1 MSKSKKEKPKAVVAS
16 FLKDAVNARMDDQ
29 HSLETLPALMEV
41 LLPVYDGK
49 TLIRQPGRL
58 TIKPEGPRWIITV
71 DCPTEV
77 LQCRFTTNVLAF
89 ALRDI
94 NEGIADGH
102 VLWLPGYSK
111 SKKPLPT
118 IDEIIQ

>member
-1 MSKSKKEKPKAVVAS
+1 MSKSKKEAPKALVAS

-41 LLPVYDGK
+41 LLPKYDGK
-49 TLIRQPGRL
+49 TLLRQPGKL
-58 TIKPEGPRWIITV
+58 TIRAEGPRWIIQV

-77 LQCRFTTNVLAF
+77 VQCRYTTNVLAF

-94 NEGIADGH
+94 DEAIANDH

-111 SKKPLPT
+111 QKKKLPT
-118 IDEIIQ
+118 VDDIVQ